1 MSAQTSSTLKV
12 CVLGAG
18 GVGKSALTVR
28 FTQGLFVSHY
38 DPTIEDSYRKPVEID
53 GVHYRS
59 EILDT
64 AGTEA
69 FGAMRDLYYKDAEAF
84 ILVYSLAA
92 RSTFQDVQDMRD
104 AIVRVKDSE
113 KFCSVLVA
121 NKCDLPADQWAISH
135 EEGVALA
142 ARWTGCTYMESS
154 AKDDLNVTDAFITAM
169 KKIIEERSGIAG
181 TGNANNT
188 KKAARREKGCTLF

>member
-1 MSAQTSSTLKV
+1 MAASSTSQLKV

-28 FTQGLFVSHY
+28 FTQGLFVAHY

-69 FGAMRDLYYKDAEAF
+69 FGAMRDLYYKDADGF
-84 ILVYSLAA
+84 VLVYSLAA
-92 RSTFQDVQDMRD
+92 RSTFQDVQEMRD
-104 AIVRVKDSE
+104 
-113 KFCSVLVA
+113 
-121 NKCDLPADQWAISH
+121 
-135 EEGVALA
+135 
-142 ARWTGCTYMESS
+142 
-154 AKDDLNVTDAFITAM
+154 
-169 KKIIEERSGIAG
+169 
-181 TGNANNT
+181 
-188 KKAARREKGCTLF
+188 